1 MIFEDLMV
9 FAFFKNN
16 FRVWLVIAGIG
27 LWFAAGY
34 GFVSE
39 TFNDKVSAGV
49 FLRILGSWFFPL
61 LLSVLWLKKDALQ
74 KLLAKYAFYV
84 FIFVFGIGALCIF
97 VLLLTGALSCEWAGK
112 GLGEA
117 VRFYYLLLLP
127 ALHGVEI
134 ALSLLIAAVF
144 SLVSA
149 FMNEKWFGVF
159 EGKKN
164 KTVLLVL
171 LYLWVTFLPNL
182 IQFSSV
188 L

>member
-1 MIFEDLMV
+1 MIFEGFMV
-9 FAFFKNN
+9 FSFLKNN

-27 LWFAAGY
+27 FWFAAGC
-34 GFVSE
+34 GVISE

-61 LLSVLWLKKDALQ
+61 LLSVLWLKKDVLQ

-112 GLGEA
+112 GWDDA
-117 VRFYYLLLLP
+117 VRFYYLLVLP

-134 ALSLLIAAVF
+134 TFSLLVAAAF